1 MSRTIIPTVND
12 INSLVNRLDAIPRL
26 LEDRVMLESVIIN
39 EEWPTE
45 EQLLNYV
52 NLMLEELKLFRTV
65 SFSFRA
71 VRNTSGKLEVSVSQ
85 SNQKKE
91 RLDSFAK
98 LPASFITKNYIQL
111 LDYVETFD
119 FLEEDVLLTEIL
131 QKIST
136 SMDEIYESLE
146 VDESLRG
153 PLSTFEFK
161 VATLNRRLADFDC
174 FGSQWSILKSRP
186 KDRTHV
192 WFHKES
198 GGFGK
203 AAATADVKSIIGL
216 YKFLDENRNSLITGE

>member
-12 INSLVNRLDAIPRL
+12 VNSLVNRLEAIPRL

-52 NLMLEELKLFRTV
+52 NLMLEELKLFRTA
-65 SFSFRA
+65 SFSLSA
-71 VRNTSGKLEVSVSQ
+71 VRSTSGKLEVSVCQ
-85 SNQKKE
+85 SNQRKE

-98 LPASFITKNYIQL
+98 LPASFIAKNYIQL

-153 PLSTFEFK
+153 PLSIHDFK
-161 VATLNRRLADFDC
+161 VATLNRRLAGFDC
-174 FGSQWSILKSRP
+174 FGSQWSILKSHP
-186 KDRTHV
+186 TDRTHV

-203 AAATADVKSIIGL
+203 AAATADVKSILGL